1 MVINNYEINPAD
13 SFTGAWASQLS
24 NWARDPSSES
34 PLARKITSKIGY
46 ALLIPVGIIETIS
59 KSILGVICAAASFLI
74 PGEDGMRFHN
84 MTAAP
89 LFAGTLFSGISTA
102 LSIRNLFCDKEPGT
116 FTSEKIVVEAIDGE
130 GNKTEL
136 EGTEYHY
143 DEDFFGDFIYASH
156 HRTTECLTAK
166 LRYQFCEVKDIIL

>member
-1 MVINNYEINPAD
+1 
-13 SFTGAWASQLS
+13 
-24 NWARDPSSES
+24 
-34 PLARKITSKIGY
+34 
-46 ALLIPVGIIETIS
+46 
-59 KSILGVICAAASFLI
+59 
-74 PGEDGMRFHN
+74 MRFHN

-102 LSIRNLFCDKEPGT
+102 LSIRNLFYDKEPGT
-116 FTSEKIVVEAIDGE
+116 FTSEKIVVEAVDGE
-130 GNKTEL
+130 GKKIEL